1 VSAPRDENKNEF
13 DFYLV
18 VSLFESLLTE
28 TRPVVLPI
36 DRLCHLE
43 SDIEVSTFDSEI
55 EASCL
60 VLNEMKSD
68 LSVSAIPSSVSLL
81 ARDEISEWMEGRE
94 RTSGNPFFCK

>member
-1 VSAPRDENKNEF
+1 MKRGLVLI
-13 DFYLV
+13 YLV

-28 TRPVVLPI
+28 TRPVILPV
-36 DRLCHLE
+36 DRLGHFE

-68 LSVSAIPSSVSLL
+68 LFNSEIPSSVSLL
-81 ARDEISEWMEGRE
+81 ARDEISEWMEGRK
-94 RTSGNPFFCK
+94 RTSGKPFFCK